1 MQPNSIATVGF
12 GFSRKKAPEPVYGSG
27 VIEPPARHSLGD
39 GGWVWEDAFGAGG
52 APRGAQALLARG
64 ERTWANAP
72 HVSGG
77 VPVVGS
83 AIADEDETVFVSDFL
98 GNTLLTLPGEAA
110 TTVAKGKR
118 ATTGFSY
125 LTTALGVNVDDAS
138 DSASPRFIRLRSG
151 GATPDRQGKPYD
163 ADLQAHVFPYRNY
176 ATALGRW
183 TSADPLGF
191 PDGPNRHFY
200 APVPTMGLDP
210 LGLFSIIIEN
220 GAIEGSVTSEHQAS
234 TEIDDDIVFDD
245 DLVGIARISVSGL
258 GSENVGLTFTSV
270 VDIDGDWE
278 GNEHPI
284 SMSTTI
290 SLDSS
295 GNFQHSGF
303 SGERHYQNADD
314 KLGVG
319 HVGSL
324 SGLGTGRLIISQD
337 TEVAYEPTT
346 VSGGGVTGG
355 AAGFIFGGTLS
366 VNASMSSWKL
376 APTTSLVLVSE
387 L

>member
-1 MQPNSIATVGF
+1 MQPNSIAKAGF

-27 VIEPPARHSLGD
+27 VIEPPARHSPGD

-64 ERTWANAP
+64 EATWANAP

-83 AIADEDETVFVSDFL
+83 AIADEDETVFVSYFL

-125 LTTALGVNVDDAS
+125 LTTALGVNVDEDT

-210 LGLFSIIIEN
+210 LGLSTIDGMEWRWSTTPVYVLIGPWEEVSQSPSPTIGGQWDDWDNNPNDEERLMN
-220 GAIEGSVTSEHQAS
+220 LDMEADQERRYYREYRGYGWNIAEVATGAIVSVGVAASTAGAGTAAQLALSALARGGTTVAWSVTTNDFGWS
-234 TEIDDDIVFDD
+234 TNGDPQDYTAQNSID
-245 DLVGIARISVSGL
+245 
-258 GSENVGLTFTSV
+258 NPNY
-270 VDIDGDWE
+270 VDRAETVMTEWE
-278 GNEHPI
+278 V
-284 SMSTTI
+284 
-290 SLDSS
+290 
-295 GNFQHSGF
+295 
-303 SGERHYQNADD
+303 R
-314 KLGVG
+314 
-319 HVGSL
+319 
-324 SGLGTGRLIISQD
+324 
-337 TEVAYEPTT
+337 
-346 VSGGGVTGG
+346 
-355 AAGFIFGGTLS
+355 
-366 VNASMSSWKL
+366 
-376 APTTSLVLVSE
+376 E